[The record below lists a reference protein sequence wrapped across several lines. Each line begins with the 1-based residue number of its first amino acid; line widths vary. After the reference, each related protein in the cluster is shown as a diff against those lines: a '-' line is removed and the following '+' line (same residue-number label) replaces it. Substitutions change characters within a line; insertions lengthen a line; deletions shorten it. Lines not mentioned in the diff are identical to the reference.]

1 MNRQSYERHKQALT
15 ANERAVCDLSVRGLS
30 QRTIALALGIS
41 RSAVQSRLENAARKL
56 RKALDQEAA

>member
-1 MNRQSYERHKQALT
+1 MNRQSYERHKATLT
-15 ANERAVCDLSVRGLS
+15 DNERAVCQLSLQGLS